1 MEPQSENPN
10 TSIYDVQIPYEVMYC
25 PYSGSYQDMI
35 NKAYEKDDKKMMKA
49 LIEYRDVMIKR
60 DDMIKRNNMI
70 KSYPEHDSHVS
81 GETVN

>member
-35 NKAYEKDDKKMMKA
+35 NKAYEMDDKKMMKA
-49 LIEYRDVMIKR
+49 LIEYRDDMIKRGDMIKR
-60 DDMIKRNNMI
+60 DNIKY
-70 KSYPEHDSHVS
+70 YPEHDSQDS

>member
-25 PYSGSYQDMI
+25 PYPGSYQDMI

-49 LIEYRDVMIKR
+49 LIEYRDDMIKR
-60 DDMIKRNNMI
+60 DNIKY
-70 KSYPEHDSHVS
+70 YPEHDSHDS

>member
-25 PYSGSYQDMI
+25 PYHGSYQDMI

-49 LIEYRDVMIKR
+49 LIKYR
-60 DDMIKRNNMI
+60 DDMIKKDMV
-70 KSYPEHDSHVS
+70 KDYPEHDSHDS